1 MAKKIREN
9 GIVLSKV
16 LKPAMDSFVSNGKVV
31 EAMPERPTVFIGCGE
46 VDGENGITDM
56 IVAKAVLEKEQYESL
71 VYLQKVEVL
80 YEYNGENKIKVLEVS
95 ECARG

>member
-31 EAMPERPTVFIGCGE
+31 EAMPG
-46 VDGENGITDM
+46 
-56 IVAKAVLEKEQYESL
+56 S
-71 VYLQKVEVL
+71 
-80 YEYNGENKIKVLEVS
+80 
-95 ECARG
+95 